1 MPSGST
7 YTIVGDD
14 LSADALRS
22 LRRWLFDVGGL
33 SGPID
38 LRPAELRPGELGAA
52 TDALIVA
59 LGSGGAVTTL
69 VGALVSWLRNRSTDV
84 TIKLVR
90 PDGSSVKIDARRV
103 RSLDA
108 DDVGGLVKELAAQ
121 PSPAETD
128 ARD

>member
-1 MPSGST
+1 VPSGST

-38 LRPAELRPGELGAA
+38 LRSAEPRPGELGAA

-90 PDGSSVKIDARRV
+90 PDGSSVKFDARRV
-103 RSLDA
+103 RGLDA
-108 DDVGGLVKELAAQ
+108 DEVGALIKDLSAEI
-121 PSPAETD
+121 SPPETD

>member
-38 LRPAELRPGELGAA
+38 LRSAEPPPGGLGTA

-69 VGALVSWLRNRSTDV
+69 VGALVSWLRNRTTDV

-90 PDGSSVKIDARRV
+90 PDGSSVKIDARHV

-108 DDVGGLVKELAAQ
+108 GDVENMVRELVV
-121 PSPAETD
+121 PPPPTETD